1 MKKKKL
7 KKKIKQLQKKVDW
20 YRNRLVGEILSNNMK
35 ELTRT
40 R

>member
-7 KKKIKQLQKKVDW
+7 KKKIKRLQKKVDW

-35 ELTRT
+35 EMTRK
-40 R
+40 

>member
-7 KKKIKQLQKKVDW
+7 KKKIKRLQKKIAW

-35 ELTRT
+35 EMTGR
-40 R
+40 

>member
-20 YRNRLVGEILSNNMK
+20 YRNRLAGEILSNNMK
-35 ELTRT
+35 EMTRK
-40 R
+40 

>member
-7 KKKIKQLQKKVDW
+7 KKKIKRLQKKVDW
-20 YRNRLVGEILSNNMK
+20 YHKRLMSDILSTTMK
-35 ELTRT
+35 EMTR